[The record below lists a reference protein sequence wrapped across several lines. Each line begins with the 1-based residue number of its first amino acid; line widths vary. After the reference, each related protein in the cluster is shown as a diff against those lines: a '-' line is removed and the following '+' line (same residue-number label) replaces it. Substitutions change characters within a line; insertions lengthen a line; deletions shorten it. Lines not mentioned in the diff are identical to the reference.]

1 MNYINACL
9 INMFIKK
16 ISSKNLNTYLDGTN
30 SNMHRVKL
38 RNVSGKAL
46 IRQMKL
52 SLFPFYS
59 MIAFAFTI
67 LSVVY
72 ISHGYILIKSHTAL
86 LFCLYVFLGN
96 TFTWGDDI
104 LCGKCH
110 ADILR
115 VRIKVRGTSIH
126 YMVIKVQV
134 VGEK

>member
-1 MNYINACL
+1 MPYKPKAYLHFHDLISCNIHEFRIILEFYRNEIKWLNELHKCL
-9 INMFIKK
+9 SVNMFIKK

-67 LSVVY
+67 LSVV
-72 ISHGYILIKSHTAL
+72 
-86 LFCLYVFLGN
+86 V
-96 TFTWGDDI
+96 
-104 LCGKCH
+104 
-110 ADILR
+110 
-115 VRIKVRGTSIH
+115 
-126 YMVIKVQV
+126 YMVH
-134 VGEK
+134 